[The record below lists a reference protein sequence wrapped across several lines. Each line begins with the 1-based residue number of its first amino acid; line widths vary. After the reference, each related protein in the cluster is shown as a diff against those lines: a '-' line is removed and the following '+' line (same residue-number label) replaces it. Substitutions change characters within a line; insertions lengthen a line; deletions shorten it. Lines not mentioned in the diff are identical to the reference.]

1 MAVALFLYAAI
12 SIGGSLGQSPTRAR
26 DFQPP
31 IFSQGTQAELNT
43 QASPLLVATGGEALR
58 GGLPP
63 ETSVRAPVIGI
74 QRFADAE
81 PGVGAAE
88 ASEQPQTC
96 RIKLC
101 PRPQR

>member
-31 IFSQGTQAELNT
+31 IFSQGTQTELNA
-43 QASPLLVATGGEALR
+43 QAAPRQVATGGGSLR

-63 ETSVRAPVIGI
+63 ETSVRPPVIGI

-81 PGVGAAE
+81 PGVGAAA
-88 ASEQPQTC
+88 ASQQPQTC
-96 RIKLC
+96 GSKQC

>member
-1 MAVALFLYAAI
+1 MGLLLVFSAA
-12 SIGGSLGQSPTRAR
+12 SLGDSLGQSPTRAR

-31 IFSQGTQAELNT
+31 IFSQGTQTELNG
-43 QASPLLVATGGEALR
+43 QAAPLPVATGRESLR